1 MILSHSPGL
10 LLAQDEA
17 EPDTMTGAS
26 EGLADLI
33 NRVVPE
39 PFEFIVVRLVSPGF
53 AIILI
58 LLLAVILNA
67 LASRGIRRVT
77 ERMKQEG
84 SVGGRLHERLAGQE
98 QPSDVQAQRRTQR
111 AEALGAVT
119 RSVVTVTIWVV
130 AAIMALGQI
139 GINLGPLVAGAGIL
153 GVALGFGAQELV
165 KDFLSGI
172 FMLIE
177 DQYGVGDIID
187 ANGAVGVVEGIS
199 LRSTRIRSLDGT
211 LWHVPNGEIRR
222 VGNMSHEF
230 ARAMLDVSV
239 AYGTDIDAAADLIE
253 RVAVEMAGQ
262 EEYREVFLEPPEILG
277 VEMLGDDAIDLRLL
291 IKTQPAKQWG
301 VSRELRRR
309 IKNAFDAAGVE
320 IPFPQRTVWLRT
332 EQATAFGDADAE
344 PFELPVLDEA
354 AKLRAV
360 EASTYGDRVR
370 RDEMADMLPDEPADT
385 VQDGTDQGDA
395 RG

>member
-1 MILSHSPGL
+1 MTPPRSPAS
-10 LLAQDEA
+10 LLAQEDG
-17 EPDTMTGAS
+17 DTLTTSAT

-33 NRVVPE
+33 NRVVPA
-39 PFEFIVVRLVSPGF
+39 PFEFIVVRLVSPGLT
-53 AIILI
+53 ILLI
-58 LLLAVILNA
+58 LLLAVVLNA
-67 LASRGIRRVT
+67 LSARGIRRAT

-84 SVGGRLHERLAGQE
+84 SVGGRLHERLSGQE
-98 QPSDVQAQRRTQR
+98 EPSAVQAQRRVQR
-111 AEALGAVT
+111 AEALGAVI
-119 RSVVTVTIWVV
+119 RSVTTVTIWVV
-130 AAIMALGQI
+130 AAIMALGQF
-139 GINLGPLVAGAGIL
+139 GINLGPLIAGAGIL

-165 KDFLSGI
+165 KDFLSGV
-172 FMLIE
+172 FMLVE

-187 ANGAVGVVEGIS
+187 ASGAVGVVEGIS
-199 LRSTRIRSLDGT
+199 LRSTRIRALDGT
-211 LWHVPNGEIRR
+211 LWHVPNGEIRQ

-253 RVAVEMAGQ
+253 RVAVEMAQ
-262 EEYREVFLEPPEILG
+262 EQEYREVFLEPPEVLG
-277 VEMLGDDAIDLRLL
+277 VELLGDDAIDLRLL
-291 IKTQPAKQWG
+291 IKTQPAKQWS

-332 EQATAFGDADAE
+332 ERATAFGDADTE

-360 EASTYGDRVR
+360 EASTYGDQGR
-370 RDEMADMLPDEPADT
+370 RDEVADMLPDESVEVEHDEE
-385 VQDGTDQGDA
+385 